1 MRVMGLL
8 GLVLALVIVGLLV
21 KKQMA
26 ATRAPLPSLAP
37 SASAP
42 ATEDPSPALP
52 WAFTASLICAPCSWR
67 AATSGTLKMPIRAKV
82 AKRTRRAK
90 AAYRKTPATAIAT
103 AVGLTSRP
111 ANSIQ

>member
-37 SASAP
+37 AASAP
-42 ATEDPSPALP
+42 GSP
-52 WAFTASLICAPCSWR
+52 
-67 AATSGTLKMPIRAKV
+67 
-82 AKRTRRAK
+82 
-90 AAYRKTPATAIAT
+90 PATVRQQSQPVQQQVKEAMDA
-103 AVGLTSRP
+103 AMQQQRAMP
-111 ANSIQ
+111 DDAK

>member
-37 SASAP
+37 AASAP
-42 ATEDPSPALP
+42 ATV
-52 WAFTASLICAPCSWR
+52 R
-67 AATSGTLKMPIRAKV
+67 AQSQPVQQVKEAMDAAMQPQRAMPDDAK
-82 AKRTRRAK
+82 
-90 AAYRKTPATAIAT
+90 
-103 AVGLTSRP
+103 
-111 ANSIQ
+111 

>member
-37 SASAP
+37 AAV
-42 ATEDPSPALP
+42 
-52 WAFTASLICAPCSWR
+52 R
-67 AATSGTLKMPIRAKV
+67 AQSQQVQQQVKEAMDAAMQQQRAMPDDAK
-82 AKRTRRAK
+82 
-90 AAYRKTPATAIAT
+90 
-103 AVGLTSRP
+103 
-111 ANSIQ
+111 

>member
-37 SASAP
+37 PHRRPPRCARKASR
-42 ATEDPSPALP
+42 
-52 WAFTASLICAPCSWR
+52 CS
-67 AATSGTLKMPIRAKV
+67 
-82 AKRTRRAK
+82 
-90 AAYRKTPATAIAT
+90 
-103 AVGLTSRP
+103 SR
-111 ANSIQ
+111 

>member
-37 SASAP
+37 AASAP
-42 ATEDPSPALP
+42 ATV
-52 WAFTASLICAPCSWR
+52 R
-67 AATSGTLKMPIRAKV
+67 AQSQQV
-82 AKRTRRAK
+82 
-90 AAYRKTPATAIAT
+90 
-103 AVGLTSRP
+103 
-111 ANSIQ
+111 

>member
-37 SASAP
+37 AASAP
-42 ATEDPSPALP
+42 ATV
-52 WAFTASLICAPCSWR
+52 R
-67 AATSGTLKMPIRAKV
+67 AQSQQVQQQVKEAMDAAMQPQRAMPDDAK
-82 AKRTRRAK
+82 
-90 AAYRKTPATAIAT
+90 
-103 AVGLTSRP
+103 
-111 ANSIQ
+111 

>member
-37 SASAP
+37 AASAP
-42 ATEDPSPALP
+42 ATV
-52 WAFTASLICAPCSWR
+52 R
-67 AATSGTLKMPIRAKV
+67 AQSQQVQQQVKEAMDAAMQQRAMPDDAK
-82 AKRTRRAK
+82 
-90 AAYRKTPATAIAT
+90 
-103 AVGLTSRP
+103 
-111 ANSIQ
+111 

>member
-37 SASAP
+37 AASAP
-42 ATEDPSPALP
+42 RPP
-52 WAFTASLICAPCSWR
+52 
-67 AATSGTLKMPIRAKV
+67 
-82 AKRTRRAK
+82 
-90 AAYRKTPATAIAT
+90 PATVRQQSQQVQQQVKEAMDA
-103 AVGLTSRP
+103 AMQPQRAMP
-111 ANSIQ
+111 DDAK

>member
-37 SASAP
+37 AASAP
-42 ATEDPSPALP
+42 ATV
-52 WAFTASLICAPCSWR
+52 R
-67 AATSGTLKMPIRAKV
+67 AQSQQVQEQYKQAVEGLMQARPMPDDAK
-82 AKRTRRAK
+82 
-90 AAYRKTPATAIAT
+90 
-103 AVGLTSRP
+103 
-111 ANSIQ
+111 

>member
-37 SASAP
+37 VASAP
-42 ATEDPSPALP
+42 G
-52 WAFTASLICAPCSWR
+52 AP
-67 AATSGTLKMPIRAKV
+67 
-82 AKRTRRAK
+82 
-90 AAYRKTPATAIAT
+90 PAT
-103 AVGLTSRP
+103 VRQQSQQ
-111 ANSIQ
+111 IQQQVKEAMDAAMQQQRAMPDEAK